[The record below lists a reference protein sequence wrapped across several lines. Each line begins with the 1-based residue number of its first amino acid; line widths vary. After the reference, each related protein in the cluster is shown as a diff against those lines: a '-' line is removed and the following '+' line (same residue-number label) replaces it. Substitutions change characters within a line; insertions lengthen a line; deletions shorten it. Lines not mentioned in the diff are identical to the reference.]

1 MLNLVYYAGHTKA
14 FNTEDMM
21 INLKDIQDAHE
32 RIKDQIIKTPSTYS
46 STFSELTNCEVYLKL
61 ENLQL
66 TGAYKVRGALNRMQC
81 LSEEQKKKG
90 VIASSAGNHAQ
101 GVALA
106 AKKCGIEATIVMPK
120 TTPLSKIQ
128 GTKKF
133 GAKVVLHGDFYD
145 DAYQKALELQ
155 REQGQEF
162 IHPFNDKDI
171 IAGQGTIG
179 LELFDTIKD
188 LEVVIIPIGGGGL
201 ISGVSTALKALN
213 PKIRIIGV
221 EAEQMAAMKASVDS
235 GKIEVVKKSKT
246 IADGIAVTTVLDN
259 TYNIVKKNVDEI
271 VTVSEVEMAHAIMM
285 LLETEKVLAEGA
297 GAAAFAALTYG
308 KIKDLE
314 HKKVAV
320 LVSGGNID
328 LNFLSKVVERGLS
341 QDGRLCNLKVIVPDN
356 PGIISDISKIVADHG
371 ANIVDIYHNRTFSN
385 THLGETAVHFTLETK
400 GHPHIE
406 EIITAITERGLEVRL

>member
-1 MLNLVYYAGHTKA
+1 
-14 FNTEDMM
+14 M
-21 INLKDIQDAHE
+21 ITLKDIQDARE
-32 RIKDQIIKTPSTYS
+32 RIKDQIIETPSTYS
-46 STFSELTNCEVYLKL
+46 STFSELTNCELYLKL

-66 TGAYKVRGALNRMQC
+66 TGAYKVRGALNRLQR
-81 LSEEQKKKG
+81 LSDEEKKKG

-120 TTPLSKIQ
+120 TTPLSKVL

-133 GAKVVLHGDFYD
+133 GANVVLHGDFYD
-145 DAYQKALELQ
+145 DAYQKALEIQ
-155 REQGQEF
+155 EAQGQTF
-162 IHPFNDKDI
+162 IHPFNDNDI

-179 LELFDTIKD
+179 IELFETIENLDT
-188 LEVVIIPIGGGGL
+188 VICPIGGGGL
-201 ISGVSTALKALN
+201 ISGVSVALKTLN
-213 PKIRIIGV
+213 PNIKIIGV
-221 EAEQMAAMKASVDS
+221 EAEQMAAMKASVDQ
-235 GKIEVVKKSKT
+235 GKLAVVPKQKT
-246 IADGIAVTTVLDN
+246 IADGIAVTTVKEN
-259 TYNIVKKNVDEI
+259 TFEIVQKYVDEV
-271 VTVSEVEMAHAIMM
+271 VTVSELEMAHAIMM

-308 KIKDLE
+308 KIKNLE

-328 LNFLSKVVERGLS
+328 LNFLSKVLERGLS
-341 QDGRLCNLKVIVPDN
+341 EDGRLCNLKVIVPDN

-385 THLGETAVHFTLETK
+385 THLGQTAVHFTLETK
-400 GHPHIE
+400 GHIHID
-406 EIITAITERGLEVRL
+406 EIIQAIKDAGLEVER

>member
-1 MLNLVYYAGHTKA
+1 
-14 FNTEDMM
+14 M
-21 INLKDIQDAHE
+21 ITLKDIQDARE

-46 STFSELTNCEVYLKL
+46 STFSELTNCELYLKL

-66 TGAYKVRGALNRMQC
+66 TGAYKVRGALNRLQK
-81 LSEEQKKKG
+81 LSDEEKKKG

-106 AKKCGIEATIVMPK
+106 AKKCGIAATIVMPR
-120 TTPLSKIQ
+120 TTPLSKVQ

-133 GAKVVLHGDFYD
+133 GANVVLHGDFYD
-145 DAYQKALELQ
+145 DAYQKALDIQKE
-155 REQGQEF
+155 EGQTF
-162 IHPFNDKDI
+162 IHPFNDADI
-171 IAGQGTIG
+171 MAGQGTIG
-179 LELFDTIKD
+179 LELHENIQD
-188 LEVVIIPIGGGGL
+188 LECVVIPIGGGGL
-201 ISGVSTALKALN
+201 ISGIAVALKSLN
-213 PKIRIIGV
+213 PNIRIVGV
-221 EAEQMAAMKASVDS
+221 EAEQMAAMKASVEKGS
-235 GKIEVVKKSKT
+235 LAIVPKQKT
-246 IADGIAVTTVLDN
+246 IADGIAVTTVKEN
-259 TYNIVKKNVDEI
+259 TLEVVQKYVDEI

-285 LLETEKVLAEGA
+285 LLETEKVLSEGA

-308 KIKDLE
+308 KIKDLD

-320 LVSGGNID
+320 IVSGGNID

-341 QDGRLCNLKVIVPDN
+341 EDGRLCNVKVIVPDS

-400 GHPHIE
+400 GHSHIE
-406 EIITAITERGLEVRL
+406 EIIHAIEEVGLEVHR

>member
-1 MLNLVYYAGHTKA
+1 
-14 FNTEDMM
+14 M
-21 INLKDIQDAHE
+21 ITLKDIQDARE

-46 STFSELTNCEVYLKL
+46 STFSELTNCELYLKL

-66 TGAYKVRGALNRMQC
+66 TGAYKVRGALNRLQK
-81 LSEEQKKKG
+81 LSDDEKKKG

-106 AKKCGIEATIVMPK
+106 AKKCGIPATIVMPR
-120 TTPLSKIQ
+120 TTPLSKVQ

-145 DAYQKALELQ
+145 DAYQKALDIQKE
-155 REQGQEF
+155 EGQTF
-162 IHPFNDKDI
+162 IHPFNDPDI
-171 IAGQGTIG
+171 MAGQGTIG
-179 LELFDTIKD
+179 LELYENVKD
-188 LEVVIIPIGGGGL
+188 LDCVIIPIGGGGL
-201 ISGVSTALKALN
+201 ISGIAVALKSLN

-221 EAEQMAAMKASVDS
+221 EAEQMSAMKASVDQGS
-235 GKIEVVKKSKT
+235 LAVVPKKKT
-246 IADGIAVTTVLDN
+246 IADGIAVTTVKEGTLEVVQN
-259 TYNIVKKNVDEI
+259 FVDEI

-308 KIKDLE
+308 KIKNIE
-314 HKKVAV
+314 HKKVSV
-320 LVSGGNID
+320 IISGGNID
-328 LNFLSKVVERGLS
+328 LNFLSKVLERGLS
-341 QDGRLCNLKVIVPDN
+341 EDGRLCNLKVIVPDS
-356 PGIISDISKIVADHG
+356 PGIISDISKIVSDHE

-400 GHPHIE
+400 GHTHIE
-406 EIITAITERGLEVRL
+406 EIITAIKDVGLEVHR